1 MSLLETVD
9 CTVCLQ
15 CGGDNTVE
23 SYGYGFVRYCLDCRF
38 VEAAD
43 GLLEKS

>member
-1 MSLLETVD
+1 MSLIETVD

-23 SYGYGFVRYCLDCRF
+23 SYGKQYCLDCRF
-38 VEAAD
+38 VEYYY
-43 GLLEKS
+43 GLEKVL